1 MNTQIQNGTKIKVIA
16 GDRETVQFDS
26 LGQVT
31 NLKED
36 GSFFLKL
43 KSSIGFY
50 SNISEIGDSIVVI
63 SEKAYNAEVI
73 NPNPYAGLEGSILI
87 DTDSYKVPMWLQY
100 PEGTEYVYS
109 YIESRGGKYTH
120 TEFLGIQK
128 FARRLAKMRITKA
141 MVELADKYWTEHGEP
156 FNKAGWMYIVEKCG
170 GKLPIRIR
178 AVKEGLIIP
187 TKNVLCTIENT
198 DPMVPWL
205 TTWIETPAL
214 RAVWYA
220 TTVGTT
226 SWYIKQEILSYLMK
240 SGDPASINFK
250 LHDFGSRGVSSM
262 ESAKDGGTA
271 HLVNFMGTDTGVAM
285 LNIIDTYG
293 GTVLSGFSIPASEHS
308 TITSWGRENAQ
319 AVRQAGCYSCLRIRF
334 LQHL

>member
-100 PEGTEYVYS
+100 PEGTEYVS
-109 YIESRGGKYTH
+109 SRVAVNT
-120 TEFLGIQK
+120 
-128 FARRLAKMRITKA
+128 
-141 MVELADKYWTEHGEP
+141 
-156 FNKAGWMYIVEKCG
+156 
-170 GKLPIRIR
+170 PIPNFS
-178 AVKEGLIIP
+178 A
-187 TKNVLCTIENT
+187 
-198 DPMVPWL
+198 
-205 TTWIETPAL
+205 
-214 RAVWYA
+214 
-220 TTVGTT
+220 
-226 SWYIKQEILSYLMK
+226 SK
-240 SGDPASINFK
+240 S
-250 LHDFGSRGVSSM
+250 LHV
-262 ESAKDGGTA
+262 
-271 HLVNFMGTDTGVAM
+271 V
-285 LNIIDTYG
+285 
-293 GTVLSGFSIPASEHS
+293 
-308 TITSWGRENAQ
+308 
-319 AVRQAGCYSCLRIRF
+319 
-334 LQHL
+334 